1 MLVVGDRFE
10 PIFGPGRGLGSGSA
24 RNEATASP
32 KARAASDDRQSL
44 MLDPSVFFRP
54 RDQVLVAVEESVAA
68 MDVDALFTPAAAIT
82 ALESDD
88 AAATIRTFGGAA
100 AVRFEPAVVL
110 ETIRAAGVVPYV
122 RPDSASEEFS
132 ETLERLRANES
143 IEPLAE
149 IQFDE
154 WFYLTHNS
162 TVVSRLK
169 RPFRQIARAGALV
182 IELTTPLRDRAV
194 RKTLK
199 LDGLEP
205 VTRART
211 LRALGKWTAVG
222 GDAALAFVAPWIA
235 GPAALGV
242 NAFLLLDP

>member
-1 MLVVGDRFE
+1 
-10 PIFGPGRGLGSGSA
+10 
-24 RNEATASP
+24 
-32 KARAASDDRQSL
+32 
-44 MLDPSVFFRP
+44 MLDPSVFFRR
-54 RDQVLVAVEESVAA
+54 RDLVLVAVEQAVAA
-68 MDVDALFTPAAAIT
+68 MNIDALFTPAAAIT
-82 ALESDD
+82 ALESEE
-88 AAATIRTFGGAA
+88 ARTTVRAFGGAA
-100 AVRFEPAVVL
+100 AERFEPAVVL
-110 ETIRAAGVVPYV
+110 ETIRAAGVMPYP
-122 RPDSASEEFS
+122 RPDSASQEFS
-132 ETLERLRANES
+132 EILQRLRANES
-143 IEPLAE
+143 IEALAE

-182 IELTTPLRDRAV
+182 IELATPLRDRAV

-222 GDAALAFVAPWIA
+222 GDAAVAFVAPWIA
-235 GPAALGV
+235 APAALVV